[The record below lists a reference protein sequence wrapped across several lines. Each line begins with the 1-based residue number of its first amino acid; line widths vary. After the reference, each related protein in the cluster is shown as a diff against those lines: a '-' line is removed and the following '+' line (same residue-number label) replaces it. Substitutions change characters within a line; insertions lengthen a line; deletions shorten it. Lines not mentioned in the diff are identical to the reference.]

1 MCTLVVGITPLSF
14 AADSP
19 PATRAEVVRS
29 IILAQTPNIPA
40 VRNNGEFGD
49 VPPGHPFEAYL
60 LYALERGIIQ
70 ADAARMVRPYG
81 PVSRV
86 EFLAMLGRTWQL
98 PLSSSSPY
106 IDIPKGSWY
115 EPYAGLAARYHLLQT
130 DEPNK
135 LEPESHVSQSDV
147 DRALIILQAF
157 KGNDTQGL
165 RLDDGTTAMNIQPAL
180 YTVSSVR
187 RQKVKLV
194 AAEEEVRVPLVRRTT
209 LPLSVADQRAAILQ
223 MVNAIRQEHGLSP
236 LAHDLR
242 LEASAQEYA
251 DRMARDG
258 FFAHID
264 PQGKEIRDRMKVAG
278 YYDRSFSLSCNCLRG
293 FALGENLAKGQKS
306 AKEAVDD
313 WMKSTEHRGAILNP
327 AYTDTGIGL
336 NAGIWV
342 QHFGAVILP

>member
-1 MCTLVVGITPLSF
+1 MFTLVVSITPLSF
-14 AADSP
+14 AADFV
-19 PATRAEVVRS
+19 PATRAEVLQS

-40 VRNNGEFGD
+40 VRNSGEFAD
-49 VPPGHPFEAYL
+49 VPPGHPFEMYL
-60 LYALERGIIQ
+60 LYAIERGIIQ
-70 ADAARMVRPYG
+70 PDTDGLLHPYQ

-86 EFLAMLGRTWQL
+86 ELLAMLARTWKL
-98 PLSSSSPY
+98 TSPRTSPY
-106 IDIPKGSWY
+106 KDVPEGSWY
-115 EPYAGLAARYHLLQT
+115 EPYAGLAATYHLLQT
-130 DEPNK
+130 STPDK
-135 LEPESHVSQSDV
+135 LEPESPVSQADV
-147 DRALIILQAF
+147 DRALVILQTF
-157 KGNDTQGL
+157 TRNDSAGL
-165 RLDDGTTAMNIQPAL
+165 RLDDGTTATTIQPAL

-194 AAEEEVRVPLVRRTT
+194 AAEEVVRLPFIRRTAI
-209 LPLSVADQRAAILQ
+209 PLSVADQRTAILQ
-223 MVNAIRQEHGLSP
+223 MVNAIRQEHGLKP
-236 LAHDLR
+236 LMYDKR

-264 PQGKEIRDRMKVAG
+264 PEGKEIRDRMKVSG
-278 YYDRSFSLSCNCLRG
+278 YYDRSFSLTCNCLRG

-313 WMKSTEHRGAILNP
+313 WMKSTEHRAAMLNP
-327 AYTDTGIGL
+327 VYTDTGIGL